1 MSYSN
6 CDTTLVGGQRLSPEH
21 HLSLRA
27 AGGYNLLLLL
37 FIVSSAHWL
46 WLLLLCP
53 KSSLIRT
60 LAVIGRA
67 TAVLGRDEIPSW
79 QRFLLL
85 LLLLYIWPGDPAP
98 ENQHAHQSDSG
109 PRREN
114 TRSKR
119 TSVPDI
125 SAPCAV
131 LILANRG
138 PLSSSSSP
146 EFSFWKHCLCCG
158 CPIYYVKQVN
168 IPWKVQLIIFN
179 SPHINNN
186 NNQVIISVTASLY
199 LLVAGW
205 LTGLPH
211 TIHLINGCLCWL
223 PFVAFVIRPPGMLV
237 NCCGEEAVARN

>member
-125 SAPCAV
+125 SAPCACCAYTYWPTV
-131 LILANRG
+131 GHFPVQVLANSVFENTACVVFAQFITLNRWT
-138 PLSSSSSP
+138 SH
-146 EFSFWKHCLCCG
+146 EK
-158 CPIYYVKQVN
+158 
-168 IPWKVQLIIFN
+168 FN
-179 SPHINNN
+179 
-186 NNQVIISVTASLY
+186 
-199 LLVAGW
+199 
-205 LTGLPH
+205 
-211 TIHLINGCLCWL
+211 
-223 PFVAFVIRPPGMLV
+223 
-237 NCCGEEAVARN
+237 